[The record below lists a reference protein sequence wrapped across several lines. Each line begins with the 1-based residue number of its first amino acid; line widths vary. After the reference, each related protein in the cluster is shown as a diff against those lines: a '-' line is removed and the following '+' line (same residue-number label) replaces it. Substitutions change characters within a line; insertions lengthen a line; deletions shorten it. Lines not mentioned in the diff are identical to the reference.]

1 MFSYIMYVHEKQR
14 VSWIFFFIYY
24 VKNSGFDGFFFLER
38 EEYVNEIISTP
49 PFHQV
54 GRWFINQIFLLNY
67 LLRYSVTTHELLD
80 EFLISLSTLR

>member
-54 GRWFINQIFLLNY
+54 GR
-67 LLRYSVTTHELLD
+67 
-80 EFLISLSTLR
+80 